1 MIETLQNDLLK
12 NSEKLIFGT
21 DRVLK
26 LLRNDKLLRVYL
38 SRNCNVNVKQDIQ
51 LLGKGVEVVELEY
64 VNSEVGTICKKPFSV
79 SVVGLQR

>member
-51 LLGKGVEVVELEY
+51 LLSKGVEVVELEY